1 MKKWILSVLLLSVV
15 SGFTAGAV
23 AKQTSISLSPFSN
36 LKVAGTFS
44 VSLVRG
50 ADYRALVTVEES
62 YMDYIICQVTDGVL
76 KIDIDERRVP
86 AEIKRQF
93 RAKGTSDPA
102 FSAIIY
108 VPELIRSVELD
119 GKAVLC
125 DSEDVF
131 DKGRVAFD
139 LDDNS
144 NMKNVEI
151 SSQEVELSLQNKST
165 ADVKVSCKKLAVD
178 TSNTS
183 SLTIEEESED
193 SSYSLQGSSKIVAK
207 SHAVHM
213 EIKTKANS
221 SMKLFGSGD
230 SISYNLSGT
239 SEVNALSFEV
249 PDAKITMTS
258 VCALYQAAYRSL
270 TLNLNGGSALYFTNE
285 PQVSIENIK
294 SSTVSRVS
302 NGAAARKS

>member
-1 MKKWILSVLLLSVV
+1 MLLLSVV

-93 RAKGTSDPA
+93 RAKGTSDTA

-144 NMKNVEI
+144 NM
-151 SSQEVELSLQNKST
+151 
-165 ADVKVSCKKLAVD
+165 
-178 TSNTS
+178 
-183 SLTIEEESED
+183 
-193 SSYSLQGSSKIVAK
+193 
-207 SHAVHM
+207 
-213 EIKTKANS
+213 
-221 SMKLFGSGD
+221 
-230 SISYNLSGT
+230 
-239 SEVNALSFEV
+239 
-249 PDAKITMTS
+249 
-258 VCALYQAAYRSL
+258 
-270 TLNLNGGSALYFTNE
+270 
-285 PQVSIENIK
+285 
-294 SSTVSRVS
+294 
-302 NGAAARKS
+302 